1 MHALNAGVNP
11 LSGAINI
18 GAKGL
23 VILFLVL
30 VGGAVFV
37 IVRHMVR
44 EANKK

>member
-11 LSGAINI
+11 LSGAINL

-23 VILFLVL
+23 VILGLVL

-37 IVRHMVR
+37 IVRHMIK
-44 EANKK
+44 ESNK